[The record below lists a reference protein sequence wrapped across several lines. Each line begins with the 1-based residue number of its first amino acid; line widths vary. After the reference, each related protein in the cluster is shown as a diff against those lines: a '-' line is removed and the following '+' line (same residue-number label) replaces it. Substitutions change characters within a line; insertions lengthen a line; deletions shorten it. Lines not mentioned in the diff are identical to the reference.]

1 MKDIIK
7 DTLISYSGRI
17 NSYKT
22 NAPSQ
27 YKSRKHQYFADVTR
41 MFEEEYDRFSS
52 DYVEAKAQGLIPE
65 DPYYYTNIHL
75 RFANVVT
82 GTSAIGTVYDDYKMV
97 EISEK
102 QYNYIRRGAKVI
114 TMGNVWLAINPDNMS
129 GMSGKTVL
137 QRCDNTWNHLD
148 FYGNIKHEPVCV
160 DRLDMRGVDPDSQRS
175 TMINTG
181 YYNIKVQMNDQTRQ
195 LDNNSRLYIGNVCY
209 RIAGY
214 AEVSR
219 EFTYEKDTV
228 GMMVFRAMLE
238 EPNLAIDDLNE
249 YIAGGKTFLWDIS
262 ISGDSMVTVNGSTQY
277 TATSVRTAEEH
288 QKVVENSAEHQ
299 ISYLWESSDES
310 VATVDAFGIVH
321 GISEGEAII
330 TCYLEQNP
338 DVFMTRSITVAGE
351 ETESHVSF
359 TSTVP
364 SVLRMFDTAVVTAV
378 FVKVTTDESGNT
390 VISTEETDEPVN
402 FTFDGADEGSY
413 TVETDGNTVT
423 IKCWSGSIQPLHITA
438 ESNGYTAAAYI
449 ELEGI

>member
-27 YKSRKHQYFADVTR
+27 YKNRKHQYFADVTR

-52 DYVEAKAQGLIPE
+52 DYVEASVQGLIPE
-65 DPYYYTNIHL
+65 DPKTYTDIHL

-82 GTSAIGTVYDDYKMV
+82 GTSAVGTVYDDYKMV

-129 GMSGKTVL
+129 GMSGKTVI

-148 FYGNIKHEPVCV
+148 FYGNVMYEPVCV

-214 AEVSR
+214 AGVSR

-228 GMMVFRAMLE
+228 GLMVFRAMLE
-238 EPNLAIDDLNE
+238 EPNLAIDDLDE
-249 YIAGGKTFLWDIS
+249 YIAGGKTFSWNIS
-262 ISGDSMVTVNGSTQY
+262 VAGDSMVMVGESKKLS
-277 TATSVRTAEEH
+277 ASSVRTAEGRTMA
-288 QKVVENSAEHQ
+288 VESSEDHPV
-299 ISYLWESSDES
+299 SYIWESSDDEILS
-310 VATVDAFGIVH
+310 VTSEGVITGVSEGNATVI
-321 GISEGEAII
+321 
-330 TCYLEQNP
+330 CKLEQNP
-338 DVFMTRSITVAGE
+338 SQSIEFNVAVQG
-351 ETESHVSF
+351 
-359 TSTVP
+359 
-364 SVLRMFDTAVVTAV
+364 DVTAPHLAFTTTIPESMKAFHSANITAAYYEDGSV
-378 FVKVTTDESGNT
+378 VSDADIEWTFSGADKDSYTIEHIGTDEVS
-390 VISTEETDEPVN
+390 
-402 FTFDGADEGSY
+402 
-413 TVETDGNTVT
+413 
-423 IKCWSGSIQPLHITA
+423 IKCWSGSVMPLTV
-438 ESNGYTAAAYI
+438 TAAYNGFSTSAEI
-449 ELEGI
+449 ILEGI